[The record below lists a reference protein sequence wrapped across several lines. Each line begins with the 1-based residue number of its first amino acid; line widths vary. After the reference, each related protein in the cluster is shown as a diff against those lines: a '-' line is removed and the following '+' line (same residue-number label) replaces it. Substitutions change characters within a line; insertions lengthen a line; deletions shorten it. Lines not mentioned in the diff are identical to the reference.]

1 VRTCAVT
8 LAALALAVPA
18 AAQTTPPF
26 QHAIVIVLE
35 NKDRSQLTAR
45 SAPAFTSFARRYARV
60 TGYSSVS
67 SPSLPNYL
75 ALVSGSTHGIHSD
88 CTTCKMTGETIGDQ
102 LDAAGRTWAA
112 YAEGYP
118 SSPRFAKKHVPFL
131 YFAHDVSH
139 VQALTSFDRTQL
151 PDFAFVVPDL
161 CHDMHDCS
169 IATGD
174 AWLRR
179 FVTPLLTLP
188 DTAVFV
194 VFDEGVSGRAVAAE
208 ALGAAVRP
216 GSVFA
221 APTDHYGLLR
231 TLEDAWSL
239 APLGRA
245 ASATPITGIW
255 QSK

>member
-1 VRTCAVT
+1 MRAFLVAIAV
-8 LAALALAVPA
+8 LVLAVPA

-35 NKDRSQLTAR
+35 NKNRSDLTPR
-45 SAPAFTSFARRYARV
+45 SAPAFTSLARRYARIAA
-60 TGYSSVS
+60 YSSAG

-75 ALVSGSTHGIHSD
+75 ALVSGSTHDVHSD
-88 CTTCKMTGETIGDQ
+88 CTTCAMTGETLGDQ
-102 LDAAGRTWAA
+102 LDRAGRTWGA

-131 YFAHDVSH
+131 YFARDVSH
-139 VQALTSFDRTQL
+139 VHPLTSFDRAQL

-188 DTAVFV
+188 GTAIFV
-194 VFDEGVSGRAVAAE
+194 VFDEGRGSSAVAAE
-208 ALGAAVRP
+208 VLGTAVRP

-221 APTDHYGLLR
+221 APTGHYGLLR

-239 APLGRA
+239 PPLGRA
-245 ASATPITGIW
+245 ATATPITGIW
-255 QSK
+255 KSK

>member
-1 VRTCAVT
+1 VRTCAVAI
-8 LAALALAVPA
+8 AALVLAVPA

-45 SAPAFTSFARRYARV
+45 SAPAFTSFARRYARI

-88 CTTCKMTGETIGDQ
+88 CTSCRMTGETIGDQ
-102 LDAAGRTWAA
+102 LAGTGRTWAA

-131 YFAHDVSH
+131 YFARDVSH
-139 VQALTSFDRTQL
+139 VHPLTSFHRTQL

-179 FVTPLLTLP
+179 FVTPLLSLP
-188 DTAVFV
+188 DTAIFV
-194 VFDEGVSGRAVAAE
+194 VFDEGRGGRAVAAE
-208 ALGAAVRP
+208 ALGTAVRL

-221 APTDHYGLLR
+221 SPTDHYGLLR

-239 APLGRA
+239 PRLGRA
-245 ASATPITGIW
+245 ATATPITGIW
-255 QSK
+255 K

>member
-1 VRTCAVT
+1 MRACLIAI
-8 LAALALAVPA
+8 AALVLAIPA
-18 AAQTTPPF
+18 GAQTTPPF

-35 NKDRSQLTAR
+35 NKDRSQLTAH
-45 SAPAFTSFARRYARV
+45 SAPAFALLARRYARLV
-60 TGYSSVS
+60 AYSSVS

-88 CTTCKMTGETIGDQ
+88 CTTCAMLGRTIGDQ
-102 LDAAGRTWAA
+102 LDNAGRTWAA

-139 VQALTSFDRTQL
+139 VHALTSFNRTHL

-179 FVTPLLTLP
+179 FVTPLLALP
-188 DTAVFV
+188 DTAIFV
-194 VFDEGVSGRAVAAE
+194 VFDEGTSGRAVPAE
-208 ALGAAVRP
+208 VLGTAVRP

-221 APTDHYGLLR
+221 VPTDHYGLLR

-239 APLGRA
+239 PPLGRA
-245 ASATPITGIW
+245 ATARPISGIW
-255 QSK
+255 TSK